1 MITDHKLFVLIN
13 VYFPNAGQGVHRA
26 LFKMDFYECILAKC
40 RELLSAGRSVV
51 LLGDVNTAHRPIDL
65 WKEEVRDWSTV
76 DYRGCLDSEA
86 DDRSIEIGQRRA
98 RLNMDICLKND
109 NGSTR
114 CWLRDLWT
122 HYDTSTATSHACTH
136 GGTQSPT
143 LVASTMA
150 GALVCRSIRFNSRS
164 LNAYSMQSADYAFV
178 SSDLADR
185 ILQADVI
192 ASQTGSDH
200 APISLVLDLAVERV
214 STSEPRLA
222 STNRLAVAHV
232 RATKC
237 FILLS
242 SVVLTRRPDLSLS

>member
-76 DYRGCLDSEA
+76 AYRGCLDSERLI
-86 DDRSIEIGQRRA
+86 DRSIEIGQRRA

-114 CWLRDLWT
+114 CWLPALWT
-122 HYDTSTATSHACTH
+122 RYDTSTATSHACTH
-136 GGTQSPT
+136 GGTQSPM

-150 GALVCRSIRFNSRS
+150 GALVCRSIRFDSI
-164 LNAYSMQSADYAFV
+164 Q
-178 SSDLADR
+178 DLSTHTRCNPQTMPLCHR
-185 ILQADVI
+185 ILRTA
-192 ASQTGSDH
+192 
-200 APISLVLDLAVERV
+200 
-214 STSEPRLA
+214 
-222 STNRLAVAHV
+222 
-232 RATKC
+232 
-237 FILLS
+237 F
-242 SVVLTRRPDLSLS
+242 